1 MNPPSFTDSSITED
15 PENFI
20 EELKKVFDIMPVVDA
35 VRVELATYQLKNV
48 ARTWFD
54 QWKDVRDDDAPHS
67 SWAYFQE
74 AFLGRFF
81 LRELEEAKV
90 RKFFTLKKDS
100 FRVYEY
106 RLKFT
111 QISRYAQEMVM
122 DMRSRMS
129 LFVVGLGVH

>member
-1 MNPPSFTDSSITED
+1 MHVTEA
-15 PENFI
+15 E
-20 EELKKVFDIMPVVDA
+20 
-35 VRVELATYQLKNV
+35 RVELAAYQLKNV

-90 RKFFTLKKDS
+90 RKFLTLKQDS
-100 FRVYEY
+100 LSVHEDG
-106 RLKFT
+106 LMFT
-111 QISRYAQEMVM
+111 KLYC
-122 DMRSRMS
+122 
-129 LFVVGLGVH
+129 